1 MGGCVANR
9 VAGWGALAGVPGLC
23 RGLWE
28 RGRVCRRYR
37 SLAAACR
44 SVSGGPLVLRKGWG
58 GAVWKVLWAS
68 RGRAGGGAGCSP
80 FGEGDAGLG
89 RVRLGVRGWVVCGGA
104 LKVALLWCLVQ
115 VAVAGRA
122 SLGKSLRWV
131 RKGSFVTGNAVQERV
146 TAGWRG
152 RQGQGSRCQGARHGG
167 WSR

>member
-1 MGGCVANR
+1 M
-9 VAGWGALAGVPGLC
+9 P
-23 RGLWE
+23 
-28 RGRVCRRYR
+28 VC
-37 SLAAACR
+37 
-44 SVSGGPLVLRKGWG
+44 RKGWG

-104 LKVALLWCLVQ
+104 LKVAPLWCLVQ
-115 VAVAGRA
+115 AAVAGRA

-131 RKGSFVTGNAVQERV
+131 RKGSFVTGNAAQEQV

-152 RQGQGSRCQGARHGG
+152 RQGQGSRCQGPRHGVIVTVTESYCWHIKNFKG
-167 WSR
+167 LPSAQYAVRRF